1 MDPPH
6 FFLDALHDSI
16 SSGAFID
23 TKFYA
28 FFRREA
34 SGRVSSLQ
42 ASPLF
47 LVCRKVGTYFI
58 PLALL
63 FSDT

>member
-6 FFLDALHDSI
+6 FFLDALRDSI

-28 FFRREA
+28 FSRREA
-34 SGRVSSLQ
+34 SGRVSLQ